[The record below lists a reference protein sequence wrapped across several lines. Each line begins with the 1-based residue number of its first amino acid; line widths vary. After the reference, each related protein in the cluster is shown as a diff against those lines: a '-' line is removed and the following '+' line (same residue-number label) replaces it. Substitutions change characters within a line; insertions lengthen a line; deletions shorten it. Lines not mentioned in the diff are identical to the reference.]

1 MKPVDFGP
9 AALHLPRNQGVQQ
22 PTADTNQETQDTQG
36 TDSSGPAVEVALS
49 EDAET
54 FLQQGGPA
62 SHSTAGRARM
72 ALGQFEGLQSLPFG
86 KIVSALARGIDPASL
101 IATTEETG
109 ETPPEDSEPVVAPLS
124 VEEAPVEEE
133 PAEEPVVGET
143 PDDTPDPILQGED
156 IALALLSQD
165 GEEEPL
171 L

>member
-9 AALHLPRNQGVQQ
+9 AALHLPRNQGVQE
-22 PTADTNQETQDTQG
+22 PTADTNDETQG
-36 TDSSGPAVEVALS
+36 TQGSDSPDPAVEVTLS

-62 SHSTAGRARM
+62 SHSTAGRARKT
-72 ALGQFEGLQSLPFG
+72 LVQSEGLQALPFG

-124 VEEAPVEEE
+124 VEEALLGEE
-133 PAEEPVVGET
+133 PADEPIVDET
-143 PDDTPDPILQGED
+143 PAETSDPILQGED